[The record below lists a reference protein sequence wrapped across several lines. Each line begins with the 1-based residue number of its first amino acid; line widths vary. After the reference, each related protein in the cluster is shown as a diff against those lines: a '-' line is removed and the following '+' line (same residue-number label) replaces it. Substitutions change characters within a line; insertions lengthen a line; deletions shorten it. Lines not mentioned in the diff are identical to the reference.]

1 MDSQRVEKTHSRTMF
16 NAVITTLQ
24 KVTDMNLSDA
34 DRITLNR
41 ELSKCL
47 NKSRKKQNEKIGNV
61 NYGRRYTSEEDLQ
74 IIHCLN
80 NRQNLNDLCVNLGRS
95 ETGFKEHVQKILFEN
110 FDLDTDLPI
119 NFEYILPRHIR

>member
-1 MDSQRVEKTHSRTMF
+1 MF

-61 NYGRRYTSEEDLQ
+61 NYGRRYTPEEDLQ
-74 IIHCLN
+74 IIHCLS

>member
-1 MDSQRVEKTHSRTMF
+1 MNSQTPVHSRTMF
-16 NAVITTLQ
+16 NAVITTLK
-24 KVTDMNLSDA
+24 KVTNMNLSDA

-41 ELSKCL
+41 ELTKCL

-61 NYGRRYTSEEDLQ
+61 NYGKRYTPEEDLQ

-80 NRQNLNDLCVNLGRS
+80 NRQNLNHVRVNLGRS
-95 ETGFKEHVQKILFEN
+95 ETGFKEHVQKVIFEN

-119 NFEYILPRHIR
+119 NFEYILPRHNK

>member
-61 NYGRRYTSEEDLQ
+61 NYGKRYTSEEDLQ

>member
-1 MDSQRVEKTHSRTMF
+1 MESERTTVHSRTMF
-16 NAVITTLQ
+16 NAVIITLQ

-41 ELSKCL
+41 ELAKCL

-61 NYGRRYTSEEDLQ
+61 NYGKRYTPDEDLQ
-74 IIHCLN
+74 IINCLN
-80 NRQNLNDLCVNLGRS
+80 NRQNLNHVRINLRRS

-119 NFEYILPRHIR
+119 NFDYILPRHNK